1 MFVAKRIRGR
11 LGLVRGLIL
20 DTRGSRLQLLLL
32 MCVCALCKAMDSA
45 QDNTAGQ

>member
-32 MCVCALCKAMDSA
+32 LMCVQS
-45 QDNTAGQ
+45 NGQRTR